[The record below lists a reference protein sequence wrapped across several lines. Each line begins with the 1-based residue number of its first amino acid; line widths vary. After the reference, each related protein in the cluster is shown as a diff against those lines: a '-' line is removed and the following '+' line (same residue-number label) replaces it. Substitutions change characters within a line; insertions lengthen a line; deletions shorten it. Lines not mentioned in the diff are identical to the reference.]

1 MTPWFTKTP
10 GENSTTSTVDRE
22 SYIFHFYRCCFIY
35 LSSLQQIVCAA
46 CEAAPKGNAGMTYAT
61 EHLAGTLK
69 NARRAKGLS
78 QRALGKMAAIP
89 QGHVSKIEAGAV
101 DLRVSSLVELA
112 RALDL
117 ELMLV
122 PRKTVPAVQSIVR
135 GDAARPAYSL
145 EDDDG

>member
-1 MTPWFTKTP
+1 
-10 GENSTTSTVDRE
+10 
-22 SYIFHFYRCCFIY
+22 
-35 LSSLQQIVCAA
+35 
-46 CEAAPKGNAGMTYAT
+46 MTYAT
-61 EHLAGTLK
+61 EHLADRLK

-78 QRALGKMAAIP
+78 QRALGKMAALP
-89 QGHVSKIEAGAV
+89 QSHVSKIEAGAV

-135 GDAARPAYSL
+135 RDAGRPAYSL
-145 EDDDG
+145 EDDDDG

>member
-1 MTPWFTKTP
+1 
-10 GENSTTSTVDRE
+10 
-22 SYIFHFYRCCFIY
+22 
-35 LSSLQQIVCAA
+35 
-46 CEAAPKGNAGMTYAT
+46 MTYAT
-61 EHLAGTLK
+61 EHLAAALK

-78 QRALGKMAAIP
+78 QRALGKMAAAP

-122 PRKTVPAVQSIVR
+122 PRRTVSAVQSIIR
-135 GDAARPAYSL
+135 RDAGRAYPADESLRPAYSL
-145 EDDDG
+145 DDDNDG